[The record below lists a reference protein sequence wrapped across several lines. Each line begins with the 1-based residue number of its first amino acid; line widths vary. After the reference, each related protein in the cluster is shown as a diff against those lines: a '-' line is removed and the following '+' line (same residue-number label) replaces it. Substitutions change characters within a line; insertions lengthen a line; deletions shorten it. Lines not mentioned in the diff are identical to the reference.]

1 MLGRTAV
8 VGHDT
13 ALGQGTVI
21 GDGAQVPLNL
31 TLISASLFTWTCQ
44 SICGMDEAPAAA
56 FLAHGGVAAEFADH
70 LPTQKYTQNQQRS
83 LPSCHA
89 TG

>member
-21 GDGAQVPLNL
+21 GDNAQVPLRS
-31 TLISASLFTWTCQ
+31 TLSSACLSTWTCQ
-44 SICGMDEAPAAA
+44 LICG
-56 FLAHGGVAAEFADH
+56 
-70 LPTQKYTQNQQRS
+70 TR
-83 LPSCHA
+83 
-89 TG
+89 

>member
-21 GDGAQVPLNL
+21 GDCAQVPLSS
-31 TLISASLFTWTCQ
+31 TLISACLLT
-44 SICGMDEAPAAA
+44 
-56 FLAHGGVAAEFADH
+56 
-70 LPTQKYTQNQQRS
+70 
-83 LPSCHA
+83 
-89 TG
+89 